1 MVTMLI
7 DTWLFAAICLFFLS
21 FCAVLRILPGPSRL
35 DRLVAINVAITI
47 ACSGCIALTIAW
59 GNLMILGIAIII
71 AGIGF
76 LGTIGSA
83 YSKGD
88 ENR

>member
-1 MVTMLI
+1 MII

-21 FCAVLRILPGPSRL
+21 FCAVLRIFPGPSRL

-47 ACSGCIALTIAW
+47 ACSGFIALAIAW
-59 GNLMILGIAIII
+59 GNLMIMGIALIL

-76 LGTIGSA
+76 LGTIESA
-83 YSKGD
+83 HFYGD
-88 ENR
+88 GTQ